1 MKAFALPVAMAATL
15 LLTDQALAQSGIRY
29 VAMGGGRPVTTQ
41 ISRTPTRLTSQAANE
56 EESSYLGGDIGT
68 GGYAAGGIP
77 RYGAGGVS
85 TKGYYPDFG
94 VMPGGMSV
102 WPGVP
107 ACCDPWLGFCGEP
120 RCNHCSCGR
129 GRYLYMRC
137 NKETCSPE
145 LVTWGG
151 KCSKCNQC
159 SNCGT
164 CANCATCA
172 SCGEGASTSYTT
184 QPTSAPQPV
193 VEESTTTKVRPVPEV
208 ESDDETTA
216 KKSPPRNKL
225 PKIPLP
231 SALGKTDWFRK

>member
-1 MKAFALPVAMAATL
+1 MKAFALPVAMVATL
-15 LLTDQALAQSGIRY
+15 LLTNHAHAQSGIRY
-29 VAMGGGRPVTTQ
+29 VAMGGGRPAAKPTTKA
-41 ISRTPTRLTSQAANE
+41 PARLTSQVVSD

-68 GGYAAGGIP
+68 GGYVAGGDP
-77 RYGAGGVS
+77 SYGARGVS

-94 VMPGGMSV
+94 VVPGGMSV

-107 ACCDPWLGFCGEP
+107 ACCDPWLGYCGEP

-137 NKETCSPE
+137 SKETCTPE
-145 LVTWGG
+145 LVSWGG

-159 SNCGT
+159 GNCGT
-164 CANCATCA
+164 CATCGTCTT
-172 SCGEGASTSYTT
+172 CGEGANMSYTT

-193 VEESTTTKVRPVPEV
+193 AEQPSKTKVQAVPEV
-208 ESDDETTA
+208 ESDDESTA

-231 SALGKTDWFRK
+231 SALGKSDWFRK